1 MSMKKNI
8 INAVFVLAITIMAVI
23 LAVSATVVCAVRM
36 LEPRYLTPFV
46 ENYANKVLDADVSVG
61 KIELSFVPA
70 FPVLQLDVDSLSV
83 RSKAFRNMPPSERAA
98 LPEWADS
105 LLFIEHVSGALNLGA
120 LLHNEI
126 SLHRVKI
133 VRPGMNIVLSPQGK
147 GNFDIYAQASPTT
160 ESSKSE
166 ETISIPAFSIDHFDF
181 IEPRAIRYY
190 DMADSTTAT
199 VVLLDGVHL
208 SSDTPAYRLNVS
220 GNLDSPIVKQLINLE
235 NISFRLDGK
244 VMWQPER
251 PTLVA
256 LEQFS
261 VRGAFAE
268 MKADVEVDF
277 DNTLTISKGAVSLTP
292 VKIND
297 LLSVLPDSLRN
308 KHRLFPPYL
317 ETDATIAARATLT
330 QPFTPMSDKIPHA
343 HVVVAIPD
351 CSLLYGKA
359 KFRHI
364 GLDLAADL
372 RGENLDSATVS
383 LIRFEIAGPATQ
395 LAISGEARNLMSD
408 PAFNVLMQGD
418 IEIRNLPPFVANLA
432 QGYLSGYID
441 SDVSVAGSL
450 SMLSDEKIHQ
460 LDVKGKISGK
470 DLYYLSNDTTKMAEA
485 NGLKIVFGSR
495 YKIRTNST
503 GRLSSPFLGATLDV
517 DTASALLGGV
527 DLALS
532 GLHLS
537 GGVENNGN
545 TDTTLVVPLGGRL
558 SVKRFN
564 VFSITDSAG
573 MRARRL
579 EGKVSL
585 QRYKGMKK
593 LPLISADLGI
603 GVLAAGSS
611 DTRFV
616 IRNAHLNADL
626 HKKPRFGTGLK
637 KTVEEIRK
645 QHPELPADSVLKLAI
660 EKRRGHRHTKR
671 VYTALDSADYEVVE
685 WDLAKGF
692 RKFLLGWQLSGELST
707 RRARLFTRYFPLR
720 NRISNLD
727 IVFSNDTVNVRTL
740 RYSAGRS
747 NLAVA
752 GKVSDITKSLTS
764 RRGKIPLKINFDI
777 SSDTIDVNQLADA
790 MFAGA
795 AYGKKDNKPGYS
807 INMDVED
814 EKLDKELDAML
825 HQEPEEMAPILI
837 PVNIDGQIH
846 LKADNIIYSDL
857 AMRQFG
863 GDILVFDGGVN
874 LHRLRAT
881 SDAGGVELS
890 ALYSAPKASDIH
902 FGFGLDLERIN
913 IERFLGLVPAVDS
926 IMPLMRDLS
935 GIIDAEI
942 AATVDIDST
951 MNMILPTLD
960 AAVRLTGDSLAF
972 INPHTYATL
981 GKWLRFRDRSDN
993 KIKHASVE
1001 IIVRDNVL
1009 RVFPFT
1015 FDIDRYRLA
1024 VAGYNDLALNFNY
1037 HLAVLKSPL
1046 PFKFGITVSG
1056 TPDKYKVRFG
1066 GAKYKE
1072 QQVAE
1077 SVNIVDT
1084 ARVNLM
1090 RQIENVFRRGVRTAK
1105 FSSISR
1111 DISSIPMPELSDTVL
1126 SASDSL
1132 SLIKEGL
1139 LEAPENLSGND

>member
-1 MSMKKNI
+1 MRKKI
-8 INAVFVLAITIMAVI
+8 INIVFALALTIMTVL

-36 LEPRYLTPFV
+36 LEPKYLTPLV
-46 ENYANKVLDADVSVG
+46 ENFANKVLDADVSVG

-83 RSKAFRNMPPSERAA
+83 RSKAFRNMPERERAA

-105 LLFIEHVSGALNLGA
+105 LLFIEHFSGALDLGA

-126 SLHRVKI
+126 ALHRVKV

-147 GNFDIYAQASPTT
+147 GNFDIYASSSPVP
-160 ESSKSE
+160 EVSKSPE
-166 ETISIPAFSIDHFDF
+166 KISIPAISIDHFDF
-181 IEPRAIRYY
+181 IEPKAIRYY

-199 VVLLDGVHL
+199 VMLLGGIHL
-208 SSDTPAYRLNVS
+208 ASETPAYRLSVS
-220 GNLDSPIVKQLINLE
+220 GNLDSPIVKQLINLQ
-235 NISFRLDGK
+235 NLSFGLDGK
-244 VMWQPER
+244 VLWHPEK

-277 DNTLTISKGAVSLTP
+277 DSTLTVSKGVATLSP

-308 KHRLFPPYL
+308 RYRLFSPYL
-317 ETDATIAARATLT
+317 VTDATIAARATLT
-330 QPFTPMSDKIPHA
+330 RPFTPMTDKLPHA

-351 CSLLYGKA
+351 CGLKYGKA

-395 LAISGEARNLMSD
+395 LALSGEASKLMSD

-418 IEIRNLPPFVANLA
+418 IEIRNLPSFVANLA

-441 SDVSVAGSL
+441 SDVSVAGRL
-450 SMLSDEKIHQ
+450 SMLSAEKIHK
-460 LDVKGKISGK
+460 LDVKGRISGK
-470 DLYYLSNDTTKMAEA
+470 NLYYLSNDTSKMVVAD
-485 NGLKIVFGSR
+485 GLKIAFGSR
-495 YKIRTNST
+495 YKIRRDSAGNS
-503 GRLSSPFLGATLDV
+503 SSPFLAASVDV
-517 DTASALLGGV
+517 DTATALLGGV

-545 TDTTLVVPLGGRL
+545 TDTTLVVPLGGKL

-564 VFSITDSAG
+564 VLSITDSAG

-579 EGKVSL
+579 EGKVSI

-593 LPLISADLGI
+593 VPVISADLGI
-603 GVLAAGSS
+603 GAVAAGSS

-616 IRNAHLNADL
+616 IRNAHLNASM
-626 HKKPRFGTGLK
+626 HKKLRFGGAMK
-637 KTVEEIRK
+637 KAFDEIRK
-645 QHPELPADSVLKLAI
+645 QHPDLPADSVFKLAI
-660 EKRRGHRHTKR
+660 EKRRGHKPTRR
-671 VYTALDSADYEVVE
+671 VYTAIDSTDYEMLE
-685 WDLAKGF
+685 WNLAKGF

-707 RRARLFTRYFPLR
+707 RRARLFTPYFPLR
-720 NRISNLD
+720 NRINNLD
-727 IVFSNDTVNVRTL
+727 IVFSNDTVSVRSL

-747 NLAVA
+747 DLAVA
-752 GKVSDITKSLTS
+752 GKVTNIARSLTS
-764 RRGKIPLKINFDI
+764 KHSRVPLKINFDI
-777 SSDTIDVNQLADA
+777 NSDTIDVNQLADA

-795 AYGKKDNKPGYS
+795 AYGKKDEKPRHS
-807 INMDVED
+807 MSMDIED

-857 AMRQFG
+857 AMREFG

-874 LHRLRAT
+874 LHRLRAS

-951 MNMILPTLD
+951 MNMVLPTLD

-972 INPHTYATL
+972 INPQTYATL
-981 GKWLRFRDRSDN
+981 GKWLRFRDRTDN

-1001 IIVRDNVL
+1001 IIVRDNML
-1009 RVFPFT
+1009 RVFPFS

-1056 TPDKYKVRFG
+1056 NPDKYKVRFG

-1090 RQIENVFRRGVRTAK
+1090 RQIENVFRRGVQNAK

-1111 DISSIPMPELSDTVL
+1111 DISSAPMQELPDTVL

-1139 LEAPENLSGND
+1139 LEAPANLSGND